1 MKILK
6 LLGDYIYQLY
16 QKQEREAALLVKK
29 QRTYSILEAD
39 DEDVDTDAPS
49 TAASSHS
56 TKENSKRKRFRRTNN
71 ADTEED
77 AEEAR
82 SLFFLIRAIYVFIIP
97 D

>member
-1 MKILK
+1 M
-6 LLGDYIYQLY
+6 
-16 QKQEREAALLVKK
+16 LVKK

-39 DEDVDTDAPS
+39 DEDVDADAPS